1 MPPPPPRPAP
11 ARDAWSDGGAGREDR
26 GGDEEPPPEAPP
38 VAELS
43 VKVGV
48 RVRPLMAGERV
59 DGAKSCLRL
68 SRNPNEIVI
77 GKDKRFT
84 FDAAYAEDTNQTR
97 IFEDL
102 ALPLVDNLF
111 EGYNATLFAYGQT
124 GSGKTYTM
132 GSSNKTLGFDDEV
145 GMIPRVVHSIFE
157 RLSASPVD
165 ASTAGGA
172 TPEFLIRAS
181 FIEIYNEELKDLLH
195 PATST
200 KDIAIR
206 EDGDGSII
214 LAGVKE
220 QVVSSYEDTMRCI
233 ESGCVARTTATT
245 GMNDQSSRSH
255 AIFTLIYERLAPP
268 TAKRKGGGGA
278 PAAEYITSK
287 FHMVDLAG
295 SERNKRT
302 RNVGGRFKES
312 VAINYGL
319 LALGNVISALGD
331 EKKRGRVTHV
341 PYRES
346 KLTRILQ
353 DSLGGNSNTVM
364 IACASPADSSFAET
378 LNTLKY
384 ANRARNI
391 KNKPVVNRD
400 SKNVQLK
407 QLRSG
412 LQSLQM
418 DLLRASGASGGP
430 AAAAA
435 VQARVEAMLQ
445 DQSAAAHVK
454 QLLAQ
459 VGHGEE
465 AGPGSELG
473 KVLLQRLRE
482 LEAEHTQAKKAL
494 MTAEANVVELSEMCL
509 QLRGQARIVQQKVAA
524 ARAQCQ
530 AEMMNAGTEGL
541 GAAILNALPTDSEM
555 HLRVDDVSD
564 AWTAGAAGTTERQL
578 PTIRNSA
585 HSRQSAHSSSSGPLE
600 TAAAE
605 AAAAAN
611 AEIRDLRAQ
620 LQHARDDAETMKS
633 ELEEANSD
641 LQRDER
647 IFNEKM
653 QVIEQLERE
662 NAELR
667 DAASAAANSAIAAA
681 AATAGPNQLEAAQA
695 AASHDHASPALR
707 NMFQS
712 PAPNSRG
719 AGSAGGSF
727 SSVVQT
733 PQSARVLASMAEDED
748 DVMLMGEDDESYGTL
763 PGPTSLLVPEDGGSP
778 GPANGGDVVVL
789 ESEKLALLKEKAA
802 IEEEKQ
808 QIEAQANF
816 DKRHFHVNKQRM
828 EKTLMDLT
836 VNIRLKEELIA
847 ELSKNEQDVRELQA
861 QYEEQMQALVHDRDQ
876 KEGELAKA
884 QGELQGLESAVQS
897 EAEAKNAEQRRQM
910 KLRHEAKVESLQK
923 QIATLQQAEREQK
936 KVLHAKLLSERQ
948 VAKLTNEIEKMRGR
962 GDSLK
967 SKLRENAEK
976 YDSVRAKQDNELT
989 GLRKETENFAK
1000 KIRQLE
1006 RENSRQRQRLKAKEE
1021 EVARLAS
1028 GKQHRGSRAGVGR
1041 SSGASSSFGRPST
1054 APVRSGDSSSH
1065 NTPDRR
1071 ASGPA
1076 AGDRSNESES
1086 EMQKRLAEQKA
1097 MLDAEVEK
1105 HLVRE
1110 EATKRLES
1118 ELEQREA
1125 AIAEKESALAERHA
1139 LELRRMRN
1147 SHSMNENMVAVNTRL
1162 ETLQEQLEQGGQQ
1175 AAVGFGDD
1183 PMAAAVAGRMAEA
1196 EVSALRMQQEAAYR
1210 ERAELTQRAE
1220 SRQFL
1225 SSTDEQSL
1233 FELEDR
1239 VETLDAQ
1246 IEYKSQT
1253 IREAEAALA
1262 QLNEHP
1268 GRAASEAGTRKQGM
1282 GAGGVAAEASAEVRA
1297 MMDQYVGAV
1306 VDVKQERAEAV
1317 KAQLVAEQRLQE
1329 REAQIEELENFLR
1342 QQELELDRQLT
1353 QQAKEHEL
1361 KTQYLLKQIKPGNS
1375 MSGRPDTGRGSSSD
1389 AEKVMRM
1396 KEEQIS
1402 ALEKDVFYYKHKKQE
1417 LESHIKDIV
1426 HAGDATLA
1434 QAAEQESEL
1443 DNLRNAN
1450 RALVVELG
1458 NTKTFL
1464 HQQLGPHALGGG
1476 GSGGSGGGGG
1486 SGDGVGYAEQ
1496 AHAIRISR
1504 SQMQQQLRPLSRE
1517 ELQSRAQRQAP

>member
-1 MPPPPPRPAP
+1 MPSHGEAGRQQQ
-11 ARDAWSDGGAGREDR
+11 AWAADGGDGSRSSAQPAAEHHK
-26 GGDEEPPPEAPP
+26 
-38 VAELS
+38 ELS

-48 RVRPLMAGERV
+48 RIRPLVASERV
-59 DGAKSCLRL
+59 NGAQSCLRL

-84 FDAAYAEDTNQTR
+84 FDKAFAEDATQTR
-97 IFEDL
+97 IFDEL
-102 ALPLVDNLF
+102 ALPLVDKLF
-111 EGYNATLFAYGQT
+111 DGYNATLFAYGQT

-157 RLSASPVD
+157 RINEGSAD
-165 ASTAGGA
+165 AAGDGA
-172 TPEFLIRAS
+172 TPEFLVRAS

-195 PATST
+195 PATSP
-200 KDIAIR
+200 KDITIR

-220 QVVSSYEDTMRCI
+220 LVVSSYEDTMRCI
-233 ESGCVARTTATT
+233 ESGCAARTTAMT

-255 AIFTLIYERLAPP
+255 AIFTLTYERLAVP
-268 TAKRKGGGGA
+268 THTREGGSGA
-278 PAAEYITSK
+278 PPAEYISSK

-302 RNVGGRFKES
+302 QNVGGRFKES

-364 IACASPADSSFAET
+364 IACTSPADSSFAET

-418 DLLRASGASGGP
+418 DLLRASGAAGGT
-430 AAAAA
+430 ADAAA
-435 VQARVEAMLQ
+435 VQARIEAMLQ
-445 DQSAAAHVK
+445 DQGAAAHVK

-459 VGHGEE
+459 VGHAQGGG
-465 AGPGSELG
+465 GPGAELG
-473 KVLLQRLRE
+473 TVLMQRLRE
-482 LEAEHTQAKKAL
+482 LEAEHIQAKKAL
-494 MTAEANVVELSEMCL
+494 MTAEANVVELSEICL
-509 QLRGQARIVQQKVAA
+509 QLRGQARTVEQKVSA

-530 AEMMNAGTEGL
+530 AGIDAGTPEF
-541 GAAILNALPTDSEM
+541 AAVLKALPTDSELQ
-555 HLRVDDVSD
+555 LRMDMAD
-564 AWTAGAAGTTERQL
+564 ALTAGAAGNAERQL
-578 PTIRNSA
+578 PTLRNSA
-585 HSRQSAHSSSSGPLE
+585 RSRQSSHSSSSGPFE
-600 TAAAE
+600 TDAAE
-605 AAAAAN
+605 AAAAAADVHILELQ
-611 AEIRDLRAQ
+611 AE
-620 LQHARDDAETMKS
+620 LQRARDDAETMKT

-641 LQRDER
+641 LLRDER

-653 QVIEQLERE
+653 HIIEQLERD
-662 NAELR
+662 NIELR
-667 DAASAAANSAIAAA
+667 KASSAAAASAASTQV
-681 AATAGPNQLEAAQA
+681 ATAHTAANQGDVARS
-695 AASHDHASPALR
+695 ASSHENASPALR

-719 AGSAGGSF
+719 VGAAGSF
-727 SSVVQT
+727 SSIAQT

-763 PGPTSLLVPEDGGSP
+763 PDPTTSLVPEVGYSP
-778 GPANGGDVVVL
+778 GPASGGDKLML
-789 ESEKLALLKEKAA
+789 ESEKNALLREKAA

-836 VNIRLKEELIA
+836 VNIRLKEELIS
-847 ELSKNEQDVRELQA
+847 ELSKNEQDVQELQT
-861 QYEEQMQALVHDRDQ
+861 QYEQQMQALVRDRDQ
-876 KEGELAKA
+876 KETELEKA
-884 QGELQGLESAVQS
+884 QTELQGLESAVQS
-897 EAEAKNAEQRRQM
+897 ELEAKNAEQRRQM
-910 KLRHEAKVESLQK
+910 KMRHEAKVESLQK
-923 QIATLQQAEREQK
+923 QIATLQHAEREQK
-936 KVLHAKLLSERQ
+936 RVLHAKLLSERQ
-948 VAKLTNEIEKMRGR
+948 VAKLTSEIDKMRGQGGR
-962 GDSLK
+962 LK
-967 SKLRENAEK
+967 LKLRENAEK
-976 YDSVRAKQDNELT
+976 YDSLRSKHDQELAT
-989 GLRKETENFAK
+989 LRKDTENSAK

-1006 RENSRQRQRLKAKEE
+1006 RENMRQRQRLKAKEE

-1028 GKQHRGSRAGVGR
+1028 AKHRSSRAGGAR
-1041 SSGASSSFGRPST
+1041 GSSPPSPGRPST
-1054 APVRSGDSSSH
+1054 APVRFGSGSITS
-1065 NTPDRR
+1065 TPERHGSTRD
-1071 ASGPA
+1071 APDWS
-1076 AGDRSNESES
+1076 DESER
-1086 EMQKRLAEQKA
+1086 ELKQRLATQKA

-1105 HLVRE
+1105 HIVRE

-1125 AIAEKESALAERHA
+1125 AIAEKEAALAERHA

-1147 SHSMNENMVAVNTRL
+1147 SHSMNENIVAVNTRL
-1162 ETLQEQLEQGGQQ
+1162 EALQEQLEHGHQH
-1175 AAVGFGDD
+1175 AAHGVGDD
-1183 PMAAAVAGRMAEA
+1183 PVAAAVAGRMAEA

-1210 ERAELTQRAE
+1210 ERAELTHRAE
-1220 SRQFL
+1220 SQQFL
-1225 SSTDEQSL
+1225 SSTDEQLL

-1253 IREAEAALA
+1253 IGAAEAALA
-1262 QLNEHP
+1262 KLNEQA
-1268 GRAASEAGTRKQGM
+1268 GSEGGASRQRNGI
-1282 GAGGVAAEASAEVRA
+1282 GAAAEVSTEVRA
-1297 MMDQYVGAV
+1297 MMDQYVASM

-1317 KAQLVAEQRLQE
+1317 KARLVAEQKLQE
-1329 REAQIEELENFLR
+1329 KDATIEELENFLR

-1375 MSGRPDTGRGSSSD
+1375 MSGRPDTGGSTSD
-1389 AEKVMRM
+1389 AEKVLRM
-1396 KEEQIS
+1396 KDEQIS
-1402 ALEKDVFYYKHKKQE
+1402 ALEKDVFYYRHKKQE
-1417 LESHIKDIV
+1417 METHIKDIV
-1426 HAGDATLA
+1426 RAGDATLM

-1443 DNLRNAN
+1443 SSLRNAN
-1450 RALVVELG
+1450 RALVAELS
-1458 NTKTFL
+1458 NTKAFL
-1464 HQQLGPHALGGG
+1464 HQQLGPQALGAAPAPSGAGG
-1476 GSGGSGGGGG
+1476 I
-1486 SGDGVGYAEQ
+1486 GYAEQ
-1496 AHAIRISR
+1496 AHTIRISR

-1517 ELQSRAQRQAP
+1517 ELQSRAQKQA